1 MGRVVAIAGFGQG
14 DANVL
19 YRYAVGLTGKEHANV
34 LYLGTAGSDA
44 EANVASATR
53 RFESLGCGVR
63 ALCLIT
69 KTYTDAEIDE
79 HLAWA
84 DMIFVGG
91 GDTISMMRVWKE
103 HGLDAKLKEV
113 YRNDAAVLSGVSA
126 GAICWFCCGHSDS
139 ESFHQEEGW
148 HFCWAEGMLDL
159 FHKVYCPHYN
169 DAGRDTFDAM
179 LEEKSDMVGV
189 ALENNVAFVENGEEQ
204 YYVRSQPNA
213 RAYELRYVSGALE
226 KRELEIVDL

>member
-53 RFESLGCGVR
+53 RFESLGCGMR

-113 YRNDAAVLSGVSA
+113 YRNDAAVLSGVLLLFGVYRNRRLLTGRTLPDKSYWGGFA
-126 GAICWFCCGHSDS
+126 FIVVVGLLLRLILCALFRGHD
-139 ESFHQEEGW
+139 
-148 HFCWAEGMLDL
+148 
-159 FHKVYCPHYN
+159 
-169 DAGRDTFDAM
+169 
-179 LEEKSDMVGV
+179 SDMGCFI
-189 ALENNVAFVENGEEQ
+189 AWGQDIAHNG
-204 YYVRSQPNA
+204 A
-213 RAYELRYVSGALE
+213 RQFY
-226 KRELEIVDL
+226 